1 MLSESCSRPRAF
13 KTSVDPVP
21 AQASTLRPAV
31 EAPATF
37 PDVPPNP
44 GRAVTAPRGGR
55 AGGSC
60 RTHVRSSLIHPANLR
75 FRIQRV
81 AARWWGSEERGD
93 LSPAGSEHS
102 PWQEASRTFR
112 GLERLCLRAERLPRP
127 RAWRPRALR
136 TSGGSGCR
144 GPSEARLPPTLF
156 CRVPPTAPAAVT
168 SSSGEPTG
176 RGGSQ
181 PHGASSAS
189 APVAGSSTLCPPLS
203 EEAGARKRTSFHW
216 PQVRP
221 VPSVESGHSSKGRD
235 VRSPAASV

>member
-1 MLSESCSRPRAF
+1 M
-13 KTSVDPVP
+13 
-21 AQASTLRPAV
+21 
-31 EAPATF
+31 
-37 PDVPPNP
+37 
-44 GRAVTAPRGGR
+44 
-55 AGGSC
+55 
-60 RTHVRSSLIHPANLR
+60 
-75 FRIQRV
+75 

-144 GPSEARLPPTLF
+144 GPSEARLPPAPF
-156 CRVPPTAPAAVT
+156 CRVPPTAPDAVT

-189 APVAGSSTLCPPLS
+189 GGRELRAMRPAVRGGGR
-203 EEAGARKRTSFHW
+203 EEANVLPLATGPTRPVGGVW
-216 PQVRP
+216 PQVQGARRP
-221 VPSVESGHSSKGRD
+221 IPSSKRVTGGALATN
-235 VRSPAASV
+235 VPQAFLSLS